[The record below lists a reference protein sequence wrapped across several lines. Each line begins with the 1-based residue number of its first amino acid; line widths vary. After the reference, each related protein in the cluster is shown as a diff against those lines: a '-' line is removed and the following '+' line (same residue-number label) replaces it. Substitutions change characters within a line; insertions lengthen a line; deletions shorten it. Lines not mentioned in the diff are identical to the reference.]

1 MEQNHEAEPPA
12 KLQRQ
17 DEFVDDENDYKELFE
32 EGEVTGYMAHK
43 LLPQDT
49 SGINSF
55 NVCCLL
61 KIAFRWNILRELFY
75 AILQHFSSPQ
85 ATAGEKQGKF
95 VCH

>member
-1 MEQNHEAEPPA
+1 MEQNRGEDSSSSSSSAPQA
-12 KLQRQ
+12 KTQRQ
-17 DEFVDDENDYKELFE
+17 DEFLDDENDYKELFE

-61 KIAFRWNILRELFY
+61 KIAF
-75 AILQHFSSPQ
+75 
-85 ATAGEKQGKF
+85 
-95 VCH
+95 C

>member
-1 MEQNHEAEPPA
+1 MEQNREEQEMPQA
-12 KLQRQ
+12 KTQRQ
-17 DEFVDDENDYKELFE
+17 DEFLDDENDYKELFE

-61 KIAFRWNILRELFY
+61 KIAFFAKIY
-75 AILQHFSSPQ
+75 
-85 ATAGEKQGKF
+85 
-95 VCH
+95 